1 MRWLPTNT
9 DTFARPRTIGRRGE
23 IFMTEV
29 RKIET
34 GQSLVFD
41 ALVGGAVDAP
51 LVLLLHG
58 FAEYIRGG
66 RRCPPWL
73 QRDIGR

>member
-1 MRWLPTNT
+1 
-9 DTFARPRTIGRRGE
+9 
-23 IFMTEV
+23 MTEL

-58 FAEYIRGG
+58 FAESLHTWRTTV
-66 RRCPPWL
+66 PA
-73 QRDIGR
+73 